1 MLSTVI
7 PPVIET
13 HPTSELELDSGRSV
27 TLIVTVKNI
36 PGHDHTYTYQ
46 WQKNKTDISGATSS
60 TYTISEIEKND
71 EATYCCVVSNDAG
84 SVTSDPA
91 ELKLST
97 RSRYE
102 LALSFGH
109 VKVKN
114 ALCLINGA
122 AAVGKTCV
130 RYLLYELKPPQHHE
144 STVFA
149 DGVTAPQHHETTAS
163 ADSMHSFR
171 PMQVVKLGMDKKGKP
186 NFQWTQLNADQ
197 QMEQIIAAVNKDEN
211 QMKKPKCQ
219 ESVSLQPSREAPASE
234 TNLGDNNTRISGAN
248 DTEDSEASTS
258 AGSILPSSG
267 ADTTSNS
274 GASIV
279 DSSGTSVT
287 RNSASLGIQ
296 GPVLTPSQVQE
307 DANIDSMVNKLI
319 ESLAKLDGSSKD
331 FLHVQ
336 NLYVIDSGG
345 QSSFHELLSLFFSDI
360 HVSISVIDLS
370 QSLDEC
376 PSDKLTRGSHEHR
389 STTTCALTQQEILLR
404 TFRALQTQMHSTK
417 LVHSETSDVTCP
429 GTQMHSTKLPQ
440 NKTSHLTCPGLIIV
454 GTYRDKVGEKTK
466 ESIKDKN
473 DKLQKLLTC
482 YKPHLISCGG
492 PEKSILFS
500 VNAKEPN
507 GEDIKAIES
516 IKNEIAGIFTSLDEE
531 QIPIKWYVL
540 ELCLRSHKVDILT
553 YDQCLSTAK
562 RLKMEDD
569 LPDVLDHLMKLK
581 TMFYLKNLVFIN
593 PQPLL
598 YRLSQLVEVS
608 YWLDNKA
615 LCLKAADHRYL
626 AGRVTVEYLKSGFKD
641 RLKDI
646 KKGFEDCL
654 KDCSALKTS
663 EKDCAAAKILQYDDS
678 MFTCAH
684 LLELLLY
691 KHVIAEISRDEY
703 FMPFIVTKEETSMLY
718 NYVKHDENIAPLA
731 VHFPGGVV
739 PAGVFCCLVASLL
752 SRTYSPSGRKSP
764 WSFDDSTVYR
774 NFFKF
779 KFQGVNLHFSLTLL
793 DAYAHFE
800 AHVNLPPCFLHEVT
814 TTCATVKDEVEKC
827 LKQVSE
833 ERKLPQY
840 EFGIVCMPPD
850 GGVFTTESPHY
861 ASLIFTGK
869 DVVYKCSKECCE
881 KCWKLITDRERCWD
895 LNGEFFC
902 GVWWLIFEEV
912 TLLCRMSCCDCRS

>member
-1 MLSTVI
+1 MDVIEVIGHFCRDKYNHKPCTHLLCMLSTVI
-7 PPVIET
+7 PPVIES
-13 HPTSELELDSGRSV
+13 HPTNELELDSGRSV
-27 TLIVTVKNI
+27 EFIVTVKTI

-46 WQKNKTDISGATSS
+46 WQKSKTDISGATSS
-60 TYTISEIEKND
+60 TYTISNIEKKD

-109 VKVKN
+109 VKVRN

-130 RYLLYELKPPQHHE
+130 RYLLYGLPPPQDHE

-149 DGVTAPQHHETTAS
+149 DGATAPQHHETTAS
-163 ADSMHSFR
+163 ADSVRSFR
-171 PMQVVKLGMDKKGKP
+171 PMQVVKLGMDEKGKP

-197 QMEQIIAAVNKDEN
+197 QMEQIIAAINKDEN
-211 QMKKPKCQ
+211 QMGKPKSQ
-219 ESVSLQPSREAPASE
+219 ESVSLQPSHEAPASE
-234 TNLGDNNTRISGAN
+234 TNLGDNSTRNSGAN
-248 DTEDSEASTS
+248 DTEDSETSISAAS
-258 AGSILPSSG
+258 IFPSSG
-267 ADTTSNS
+267 ADIT

-319 ESLAKLDGSSKD
+319 ESLATSDGSSKD
-331 FLHVQ
+331 VLHVQ

-370 QSLDEC
+370 KSLDEY

-404 TFRALQTQMHSTK
+404 TFRALQTQMHSTRLAQSK
-417 LVHSETSDVTCP
+417 TSDVTCP
-429 GTQMHSTKLPQ
+429 CLV
-440 NKTSHLTCPGLIIV
+440 IV
-454 GTYRDKVGEKTK
+454 GTHRDGVGEKTK

-473 DKLQKLLTC
+473 DKLRKLLTC

-500 VNAKEPN
+500 VNAKIPK
-507 GEDIKAIES
+507 GEDIKAIENL
-516 IKNEIAGIFTSLDEE
+516 KKKIAGIFTSLDEE

-540 ELCLRSHKVDILT
+540 ELCLRSYNVDILT

-581 TMFYLKNLVFIN
+581 TMFYFKCLKDLVFIN

-615 LCLKAADHRYL
+615 RCLTPADHRYL
-626 AGRVTVEYLKSGFKD
+626 DGRVTVEYLNS
-641 RLKDI
+641 
-646 KKGFEDCL
+646 KGFEDCL

-663 EKDCAAAKILQYDDS
+663 EKDCTAAKISQYDDS

-684 LLELLLY
+684 LLELLLF
-691 KHVIAEISRDEY
+691 KHVVAKVSDDEY
-703 FMPFIVTKEETSMLY
+703 FMPFIVTKLETSMLY
-718 NYVKHDENIAPLA
+718 MDVKHDESIAPLA
-731 VHFPGGVV
+731 VHFPGGVA

-752 SRTYSPSGRKSP
+752 SQTYSPSGRESP

-779 KFQGVNLHFSLTLL
+779 NFQDVNLHFSLTLL

-800 AHVNLPPCFLHEVT
+800 AHVNLPPCFLHKVT

-850 GGVFTTESPHY
+850 GSVFTTESPHY
-861 ASLIFTGK
+861 ASLMFTGK
-869 DVVYKCSKECCE
+869 DVVYNCSKECCE
-881 KCWKLITDRERCWD
+881 KRWKSITDRERCWD
-895 LNGEFFC
+895 LNGEFF